1 MHICFKL
8 PAMKRQAPL
17 FIIVACATLISCQQ
31 QMKNTKPP
39 LAATKPHSF
48 TEHGN
53 TRTDN
58 YFWLKE
64 RENPEVIAYLN
75 AENAYC
81 DEVLKDTKSD
91 EDALFKE
98 LKARVKENDESVP
111 YIDGGYYYYNKYEQ
125 GKDYA
130 INFRKKGS
138 LGAAEELLMDENER
152 AKGHSYYD
160 LGSLEISNDNRMLAY
175 SEDTVSRRLY
185 LLRFKDL
192 TTGKEYDEVLQ
203 NTTGEAV
210 WASDNKTV
218 FYVNKD
224 TETLQ
229 ERKVYRHVI
238 GTPQSED
245 VLVYQE
251 KDEEFSVSI
260 GKTKSKKYIEII
272 SNSTLSSEVLL
283 LDADKPDG
291 KFVPFLPREEEHEY
305 SLTHDGENFFV
316 VTNWKAQNF
325 RLMQTTT
332 PFNTNKNN
340 WIEVIAH
347 RKDVFLEGVDVFKNY
362 LVIEERKE
370 GLLNIRFINRNTNQE
385 HYLNFGEPTYTAYTS
400 YNPEYDSDV
409 IRYRYTSLTTPMS
422 TYDYDM
428 SSRKKILMKEQEV
441 MDGGF
446 KRENY
451 VSERVYA
458 TAADGVKIPISL
470 VYRKGTPKDGSAPLY
485 QYAYGSYG
493 SSMDAYFSTARLSL
507 LNRGFVFAICHVR
520 GGQEMGRQW
529 YEDGKL
535 LKKKNTFTDFIAC
548 SEFLI
553 NEKFTSSEKLVAS
566 GGSAGGLLMGAIS
579 NMRPDLYKVIVADVP
594 FVDVITTMM
603 DSSIPLT
610 TYEYDE
616 WGNPNEKKYY
626 DYMLSYSPYDQ
637 VKKQAYPNMLVTSGL
652 HDSQVQYWEPAKW
665 VAKLRT
671 MKTDDNVLLFK
682 TNMEAGHGGASGR
695 FAALKEVAFEYNFL
709 FYVLHIKR

>member
-1 MHICFKL
+1 
-8 PAMKRQAPL
+8 MKHVIFYSLAVV
-17 FIIVACATLISCQQ
+17 FTACTSN
-31 QMKNTKPP
+31 MKEIKPP
-39 LAATKPHSF
+39 VATIKPHTF
-48 TEHGN
+48 TEHGH

-64 RENPEVIAYLN
+64 RENPEVIHYLN

-81 DEVLKDTKSD
+81 EEVLKGSKSR
-91 EDALFKE
+91 EEALFEE
-98 LKARVKENDESVP
+98 LKSRIKKDDASVP
-111 YIDGGYYYYNKYEQ
+111 YKDGAYYYYNKYEE

-130 INFRKKGS
+130 INFRKLGS
-138 LGAAEELLMDENER
+138 LDGKEELLMDENER
-152 AKGHSYYD
+152 AKGQSYYD
-160 LGSLEISNDNRMLAY
+160 LGSLEISNDNHMLAY

-185 LLRFKDL
+185 QLRFRDL
-192 TTGKEYDEVLQ
+192 RTGKEYDEVLE

-218 FYVNKD
+218 FYVDKD

-229 ERKVYRHVI
+229 ERKIFRHVL
-238 GTPQSED
+238 GTPQSQD
-245 VLVYQE
+245 VMVYEE
-251 KDEEFSVSI
+251 KDEEFSLSI
-260 GKTKSKKYIEII
+260 GKTKSKKYIEIVA
-272 SNSTLSSEVLL
+272 NSTLSTEILL
-283 LDADKPDG
+283 LDADKPEG
-291 KFVPFLPREEEHEY
+291 KFTPFLPREEEHEY
-305 SLTHDGENFFV
+305 SLTHDGVNFFV
-316 VTNWKAQNF
+316 VTNWKAKNF

-332 PFNTNKNN
+332 AFNQNKKD
-340 WIEVIAH
+340 WKEVIPH
-347 RKDVFLEGVDVFKNY
+347 RADVLLEGVDVFKNF

-370 GLLNIRFINRNTNQE
+370 GLLQIRFINRQNQEE
-385 HYLNFGEPTYTAYTS
+385 HYLNFGEAVYTAYTS
-400 YNPEYDSDV
+400 YNPEYDTDM
-409 IRYRYTSLTTPMS
+409 IRYRYTSLTTPNS
-422 TYDYDM
+422 TFDYNM
-428 SSRKKILMKEQEV
+428 QTHEKTLMKEQQV
-441 MDGGF
+441 MGGQF
-446 KRENY
+446 SKDNY

-458 TAADGVKIPISL
+458 IAKDGVKIPISI
-470 VYRKGTPKDGSAPLY
+470 VYRKGTKLDGSAPLY

-493 SSMDAYFSTARLSL
+493 ASTDAYFSTARLSL
-507 LNRGFVFAICHVR
+507 LNRGFVYAICHIR
-520 GGQEMGRQW
+520 GGQEMGRSW

-553 NEKFTSSEKLVAS
+553 DKNYTSSDKLVAS

-626 DYMLSYSPYDQ
+626 EYMLSYSPYDQ
-637 VKKQAYPNMLVTSGL
+637 VKAQAYPNMLVTSGL

-665 VAKLRT
+665 VAKLRAT
-671 MKTDDNVLLFK
+671 KTDNNLLLFK

-695 FAALKEVAFEYNFL
+695 FSALKEVAFEYNFL
-709 FYVLHIKR
+709 FEVLGIQ

>member
-1 MHICFKL
+1 VITFAACQSN
-8 PAMKRQAPL
+8 MKDIQPP
-17 FIIVACATLISCQQ
+17 VAAI
-31 QMKNTKPP
+31 
-39 LAATKPHSF
+39 KPHTF
-48 TEHGN
+48 TEHGQ
-53 TRTDN
+53 TRIDN

-75 AENAYC
+75 AENKYC
-81 DEVLKDTKSD
+81 DDVLAPVKQR
-91 EDALFKE
+91 EEALFNE

-111 YIDGGYYYYNKYEQ
+111 YKDGGYYYYNKYQQ

-130 INFRKKGS
+130 INYRKKGNMQ
-138 LGAAEELLMDENER
+138 AAEELLMDENER
-152 AKGHSYYD
+152 ASGHSYYD
-160 LGSLEISNDNRMLAY
+160 LGSLEVSPNDQLLAY

-185 LLRFKDL
+185 TIRFRNL
-192 TTGKEYDEVLQ
+192 ETGSEYEEVLQ
-203 NTTGEAV
+203 NTTGEVV
-210 WASDNKTV
+210 WANDNKTL
-218 FYVNKD
+218 FYVHKD

-229 ERKVYRHVI
+229 ERKVFRHLL
-238 GTPQSED
+238 GTPQSKD
-245 VLVYQE
+245 VLVYEE
-251 KDEEFSVSI
+251 KDEEFSLSI
-260 GKTKSKKYIEII
+260 TKTKSKKYIEIFA
-272 SNSTLSSEVLL
+272 NSTLSTEVLL
-283 LDADKPDG
+283 LDADKPEG
-291 KFVPFLPREEEHEY
+291 AFKPFLPREEDHEY
-305 SLTHDGENFFV
+305 SLTHDGNTFLV
-316 VTNWKAQNF
+316 VTNWQAQNF
-325 RLMQTTT
+325 RLMTTT
-332 PFNTNKNN
+332 EPFNKTKNN
-340 WIEVIAH
+340 WKERIAH
-347 RKDVFLEGVDVFKNY
+347 RKDVLLEGVDVFKNY
-362 LVIEERKE
+362 MVVEERKE
-370 GLLNIRFINRNTNQE
+370 GLLQMRFINRISNEE
-385 HYLNFGEPTYTAYTS
+385 HYLNFGEPTYAAFTS
-400 YNPEYDSDV
+400 YNPEYDTDI
-409 IRYRYTSLTTPMS
+409 IRYRYTSLTTPVS
-422 TYDYDM
+422 TYDYNM
-428 SSRKKILMKEQEV
+428 VTREKQLLKEQAI
-441 MDGGF
+441 MGGAF
-446 KRENY
+446 DKTNY
-451 VSERVYA
+451 ISERVYA

-470 VYRKGTPKDGSAPLY
+470 VYRKGLKKDGSAPLY

-493 SSMDAYFSTARLSL
+493 ASMDAYFSASRLSL
-507 LNRGFVFAICHVR
+507 LDRGFVFAICHIR

-553 NEKFTSSEKLVAS
+553 NEKYTSSKSLVAS

-671 MKTDDNVLLFK
+671 HKTDDHILLFK

-695 FAALKEVAFEYNFL
+695 FSALKEVAFEYNFIFL
-709 FYVLHIKR
+709 MLNIKE

>member
-1 MHICFKL
+1 
-8 PAMKRQAPL
+8 
-17 FIIVACATLISCQQ
+17 
-31 QMKNTKPP
+31 MKNPKPP
-39 LAATKPHSF
+39 AATIKPHTFS
-48 TEHGN
+48 EHGT
-53 TRTDN
+53 TRIDN

-81 DEVLKDTKSD
+81 DEVLKETKSD
-91 EDALFKE
+91 EEALFNE

-111 YIDGGYYYYNKYEQ
+111 YKDGGYYYYNKYEE

-130 INFRKKGS
+130 LNYRKKGS
-138 LGAAEELLMDENER
+138 LEATAELLMDENER
-152 AKGHSYYD
+152 AKGHPYYD
-160 LGSLEISNDNRMLAY
+160 LGTLEISNDNNLLAY

-185 LLRFKDL
+185 QLRFRNL
-192 TTGKEYDEVLQ
+192 TTGKEYDEVLE
-203 NTTGEAV
+203 NTTGEVV
-210 WASDNKTV
+210 WANDNKTV

-229 ERKVYRHVI
+229 ERKVYRHTI
-238 GTPQSED
+238 GTPQSKD
-245 VLVYQE
+245 VLVYEE
-251 KDEEFSVSI
+251 KDEEFSLSI
-260 GKTKSKKYIEII
+260 GKTKSKKYIEIVA
-272 SNSTLSSEVLL
+272 NSTLSTEVLL
-283 LDADKPDG
+283 LDADKPEG
-291 KFVPFLPREEEHEY
+291 KFAPFLPREEEHEY

-325 RLMQTTT
+325 RLMQTTIA
-332 PFNTNKNN
+332 FNTNKNS
-340 WIEVIAH
+340 WKEVIGH
-347 RKDVFLEGVDVFKNY
+347 RTDVLLEGVDVFKNF

-370 GLLNIRFINRNTNQE
+370 GLLQIRFINRNTKEE

-400 YNPEYDSDV
+400 YNPEYDSDI

-422 TYDYDM
+422 TYDYNM
-428 SSRKKILMKEQEV
+428 VSRAKTLMKEQEI
-441 MDGGF
+441 MGGTF
-446 KRENY
+446 SKEKY

-458 TAADGVKIPISL
+458 TAADGVKVPISL

-493 SSMDAYFSTARLSL
+493 SSMDAYFSSARLSL
-507 LNRGFVFAICHVR
+507 LDRGFVFAICHIR

-553 NEKFTSSEKLVAS
+553 QQRYTSANKLVAS

-616 WGNPNEKKYY
+616 WGNPNDKKYY
-626 DYMLSYSPYDQ
+626 DYMLSYSPYDN
-637 VKKQAYPNMLVTSGL
+637 VTKQAYPNMLVTSGL

-671 MKTDDNVLLFK
+671 MKTDDNLLLFK

-695 FAALKEVAFEYNFL
+695 FAALKEVAFEYNF
-709 FYVLHIKR
+709 VLHVLKIKR

>member
-1 MHICFKL
+1 
-8 PAMKRQAPL
+8 MKD
-17 FIIVACATLISCQQ
+17 I
-31 QMKNTKPP
+31 KPP
-39 LAATKPHSF
+39 VAAIKPHTF
-48 TEHGN
+48 KEHGN
-53 TRTDN
+53 TRIDN

-81 DEVLKDTKSD
+81 DAMLKDTKAD
-91 EDALFKE
+91 EEALFNE
-98 LKARVKENDESVP
+98 LKARIKENDESVP
-111 YIDGGYYYYNKYEQ
+111 YLDGGYYYYNKYEQ

-138 LGAAEELLMDENER
+138 LEGKEELLMDENER

-160 LGSLEISNDNRMLAY
+160 LGSLEISNDNKLLAY

-185 LLRFKDL
+185 VIRFRDL
-192 TTGKEYDEVLQ
+192 STGKEYDEVLQ

-210 WASDNKTV
+210 WANDNKTV

-224 TETLQ
+224 TETLM
-229 ERKVYRHVI
+229 ERRVYRHVI
-238 GTPQSED
+238 GTPQSKD
-245 VLVYQE
+245 VLVYEE
-251 KDEEFSVSI
+251 KDEEFSLSI
-260 GKTKSKKYIEII
+260 GKTKSKKYIEIV
-272 SNSTLSSEVLL
+272 SNSTLSTEVLL
-283 LDADKPDG
+283 LDADKPEG
-291 KFVPFLPREEEHEY
+291 KFVPFLPREEDHEY
-305 SLTHDGENFFV
+305 SLTHDGVNFFV
-316 VTNWKAQNF
+316 VTNWKAKNF

-332 PFNTNKNN
+332 AFNTNKND
-340 WIEVIAH
+340 WAEVIPH
-347 RKDVFLEGVDVFKNY
+347 RKDVLLEGLDIFKNFM
-362 LVIEERKE
+362 VVEERKE
-370 GLLNIRFINRNTNQE
+370 GLLNMRFINRNTKDE
-385 HYLNFGEPTYTAYTS
+385 HYLNFGEPTYTAYAS

-422 TYDYDM
+422 TYDYNM
-428 SSRKKILMKEQEV
+428 ASREKVLMKEQEV
-441 MDGGF
+441 MGGGF
-446 KRENY
+446 SRENY

-458 TAADGVKIPISL
+458 TAADGVKVPISL
-470 VYRKGTPKDGSAPLY
+470 VYRKGTPKDGTAPLY

-507 LNRGFVFAICHVR
+507 LDRGFVFAICHIR
-520 GGQEMGRQW
+520 GGQEMGRFW

-553 NEKFTSSEKLVAS
+553 SEKYTSSERLVAS
-566 GGSAGGLLMGAIS
+566 GGSAGGLLMGAIC

-671 MKTDDNVLLFK
+671 LKTDNNVLLFK

-695 FAALKEVAFEYNFL
+695 FSALKEVAFEYNFV
-709 FYVLHIKR
+709 FYVLKIRP